1 MYAADLSGTNTI
13 FPLVVR
19 RQHRSVCLKVP
30 GGHKLRLI
38 PPVNTTMSAAEGGLV
53 GWMEIDESMDG
64 FRKVSLR
71 WSLKDCGRAQ
81 EVKVGGW
88 WMRLVSESTFL
99 RCCVTKTVTCSWIP
113 ARQRSAASRQP
124 SEVAV
129 KGDLLF
135 LLLV

>member
-13 FPLVVR
+13 FPLVAR

-99 RCCVTKTVTCSWIP
+99 RRRVTKTVTCSWIP
-113 ARQRSAASRQP
+113 ARQRSAVSRQP
-124 SEVAV
+124 SAR
-129 KGDLLF
+129 G
-135 LLLV
+135 